1 MNKLID
7 KMQPVGKFLKAGLD
21 RVRAFGKKLPVRIIG
36 WLTLPL
42 FPLFCLFV
50 MDFFNYYVYGKQAAR
65 LGSLIQFWQTRGPA
79 VLFEVLV
86 MLTLMLLLLLL
97 CRKGWIAAAILGAVS
112 LIFAFVNYMKFSL
125 NGDNFMPQDFL
136 MLQNGGELVSFISG
150 PIPVWFFVA
159 LAAVVLYVAACA
171 LLNVELPLSW
181 KLRLPLAAL
190 VVFLVLQTF
199 GTSAKAEPILNKTF
213 TLYYE
218 DTALQSS
225 NYFANGFVGAFT
237 LNIFCLQE
245 TAPEGY
251 SRDTMEELL
260 GRYEQTPATGEPFDV
275 IVVLNESFTDVRNF
289 AGVTFSE
296 NPLANY
302 DEIIARE
309 NCYSG
314 LMGTTA
320 LGGGTVR
327 PEFEILTGLS
337 TDYIHSGT
345 SPWEKVTGPLSS
357 YVSNY
362 KDAGYRTIAL
372 HPYLKDFYARDR
384 AYPHVG
390 FDEFYGQEDL
400 AETFELSY
408 KRGYVS
414 DRSTFEAMTHYLDA
428 SEEPVFLFA
437 ITMQNHQPY
446 NPLPAGEL
454 AVQVSSDRL
463 TEDALSP
470 LVTYT
475 QGVYDADQMLKD
487 LTDYIDS
494 RERPTI
500 LYFFGDH
507 YPTLGANYSTYN
519 QSGFVDYSDGL
530 DAEERGRL
538 YKTPFVL
545 YSNREIEIDMFPA
558 HTGNEISS
566 FQVLNAVAQATGFR
580 RTAYMNL
587 LLDFYAVAPVYNVR
601 LLIDLSPE
609 AKEFT
614 RYMRLFTYDRVCG
627 GNYSRE

>member
-1 MNKLID
+1 MNKLTE
-7 KMQPVGKFLKAGLD
+7 KMQLLRERAGELLRPV
-21 RVRAFGKKLPVRIIG
+21 RSFGKKLPVKIIG

-50 MDFFNYYVYGKQAAR
+50 LDFFNYYAYGKEAAR
-65 LGSLIQFWQTRGPA
+65 LEPLINFWQTRGPA

-86 MLTLMLLLLLL
+86 MLTLMLLLVLL
-97 CRKGWIAAAILGAVS
+97 CRKGWIAGAILGAVS
-112 LIFAFVNYMKFSL
+112 LIFAFVNYLKFSL

-136 MLQNGGELVSFISG
+136 MLQNGGALVSFISG

-159 LAAVVLYVAACA
+159 LFAMVLYVAVCA
-171 LLNVELPLSW
+171 LLDVELPLSW
-181 KLRLPLAAL
+181 KFRLPLAAL
-190 VVFLVLQTF
+190 LVLAVCQTF

-218 DTALQSS
+218 DTALQTS
-225 NYFANGFVGAFT
+225 NYYANGFVGGFT

-245 TAPEGY
+245 TVPDGY
-251 SRDTMEELL
+251 SKDVMADLL
-260 GRYEQTPATGEPFDV
+260 GRYEPTPATGELFDV
-275 IVVLNESFTDVRNF
+275 IVVLNESFTDVRTF
-289 AGVTFSE
+289 PGISFSE

-372 HPYLKDFYARDR
+372 HPFLKNFYARDR
-384 AYPHVG
+384 AYGNVG
-390 FDEFYGQEDL
+390 FDAFYGEKDL
-400 AETFELSY
+400 AEVFALSY
-408 KRGYVS
+408 KQGHVS
-414 DRSTFEAMTHYLDA
+414 DRSTFEAMVRYMDA
-428 SEEPVFLFA
+428 AEEPVFLYA

-446 NPLPAGEL
+446 DPLPAGEL
-454 AVQVSSDRL
+454 AVQVTSDRL
-463 TEDALSP
+463 TEEALAP
-470 LVTYT
+470 LITYT
-475 QGVYDADQMLKD
+475 QGVYDADRMLGD
-487 LTDYIDS
+487 LADYIDS

-507 YPTLGANYSTYN
+507 YPSLGASYSTYN
-519 QSGFVDYSDGL
+519 QSGIVDYSDGL

-538 YKTPFVL
+538 YKTPFVI
-545 YSNREIEIDMFPA
+545 YANRDIHIDMFSS
-558 HTGNEISS
+558 HTGNEMSS
-566 FQVLNAVAQATGFR
+566 FQALNAVAQATGFR

-587 LLDFYAVAPVYNVR
+587 LLDFYEAAPVYNVR

-609 AKEFT
+609 AQKFT
-614 RYMRLFTYDRVCG
+614 EYMRLFTYDRVCG